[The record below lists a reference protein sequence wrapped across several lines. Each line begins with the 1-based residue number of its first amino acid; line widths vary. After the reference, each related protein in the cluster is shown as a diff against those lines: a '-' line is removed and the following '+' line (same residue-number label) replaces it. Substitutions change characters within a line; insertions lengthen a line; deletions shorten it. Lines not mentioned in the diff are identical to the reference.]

1 MSNEFTITLPSN
13 VFSKQDPKNTPSKY
27 VTRLNRPIQL
37 DGHWEVAATRLQL
50 QNCWYNFTKP
60 QLLGVYVR
68 DIRTSG
74 DTYDVGTRLRR
85 GITEKTE
92 PSEERQFN
100 ASANVWKNDSC
111 FKDAEFVKNM
121 SYRCI
126 TFPAGVYRSLD
137 QMGSMLCQLI
147 MDCFENT
154 FEDLELA
161 YKYIAPL
168 ESVQLYNDADESDA
182 KLYVVRI
189 VTCETSTDLNVMEVL
204 GFGHAYLINTSGG
217 KLYKFYGGSMIPT
230 KEDVTG
236 MDNLRLKQYCQI
248 NSKVVSKPSIPE
260 VRQLMLYADIAALR
274 HVGNIEAQLLDSVVV
289 NAKFGDCEDVLRGV
303 TPNYV
308 PVYRNT
314 FSSIEI
320 ELTDYTG
327 EPLHFPSDTTS
338 PVIVTLRFRKVKS
351 DK

>member
-13 VFSKQDPKNTPSKY
+13 IFSEQDPKNTPSKY
-27 VTRLNRPIQL
+27 VTRLNTPIRL

-60 QLLGVYVR
+60 QQLGVYVR

-74 DTYDVGTRLRR
+74 ETYEVGTRLRR
-85 GITEKTE
+85 GITEQTE
-92 PSEERQFN
+92 PFQERQFN
-100 ASANVWKNDSC
+100 ASANVWKNESC
-111 FKDAEFVKNM
+111 FKDADFVKNM

-126 TFPAGVYRSLD
+126 TFPAGVYRSID
-137 QMGSMLCQLI
+137 QIGSTLCQLI

-154 FEDLELA
+154 FEDLDLSYSYFEQLG
-161 YKYIAPL
+161 
-168 ESVQLYNDADESDA
+168 SVRLYNNVEESDD

-189 VTCETSTDLNVMEVL
+189 VTFETSTDLNVMEVL
-204 GFGHAYLINTSGG
+204 GFQHDYLINTSDG
-217 KLYKFYGGSMIPT
+217 KLYKFYGGSMVPT
-230 KEDVTG
+230 KEEVAG
-236 MDNLRLKQYCQI
+236 MDSVRLKQYCEI
-248 NSKVVSKPSIPE
+248 KSTVVNKLSVPE
-260 VRQLMLYADIAALR
+260 VRQLMLYSDIAALR
-274 HVGNIEAQLLDSVVV
+274 YVGSIEAQLLDSVVV
-289 NAKFGDCEDVLRGV
+289 SAKLGDCEDVLRGV

-320 ELTDYTG
+320 RLTDYAG
-327 EPLHFPSDTTS
+327 EPIHFPINTTS

-351 DK
+351 DN